1 MRRTGRRM
9 KLMTRGWG
17 ATIQGAATM
26 GEGSHAQEHGG
37 ARESGKATR
46 LHDIDDV
53 HIYPYV
59 YTA

>member
-1 MRRTGRRM
+1 MRS
-9 KLMTRGWG
+9 TRGWG

-46 LHDIDDV
+46 LHDDV
-53 HIYPYV
+53 HINH

>member
-1 MRRTGRRM
+1 
-9 KLMTRGWG
+9 MTRGWG